1 MSGLADTPDPPYVAV
16 IFSSMRTP
24 VDDGYAETAARMD
37 ELAAQQPGY
46 LGVEAVRAVGAGEES
61 TLGITVSYWETEE
74 DARNWKR
81 VVEHRAAQRAGRE
94 RWYDA
99 YTLRIARVERTYGF
113 DRAQAETNRRS
124 VS

>member
-1 MSGLADTPDPPYVAV
+1 
-16 IFSSMRTP
+16 
-24 VDDGYAETAARMD
+24 
-37 ELAAQQPGY
+37 
-46 LGVEAVRAVGAGEES
+46 
-61 TLGITVSYWETEE
+61 VSYWRTEE

-81 VVEHRAAQRAGRE
+81 VAEHRAAQREGRE

-113 DRAQAETNRRS
+113 ERDQLETKRRS

>member
-1 MSGLADTPDPPYVAV
+1 VTHLADTPEPPYVAV

-24 VDDGYAETAARMD
+24 ADDGYAETAARME

-46 LGVEAVRAVGAGEES
+46 LGIEAARAAGEEEES
-61 TLGITVSYWETEE
+61 VLGITVSYWKTEA

-81 VVEHRAAQRAGRE
+81 VAEHRVAQREGRD
-94 RWYDA
+94 RWYDS
-99 YTLRIARVERTYGF
+99 YTLRIARVERAYGF
-113 DRAQAETNRRS
+113 ERAQAETNRRS